1 MEDRLLEITDVQ
13 WNKGSRRKRNED
25 SLRELWDNRQCT
37 SISITGV
44 LEVEEGEKGPEK
56 ISEEAK
62 AGNIPNVGGSK

>member
-1 MEDRLLEITDVQ
+1 M
-13 WNKGSRRKRNED
+13 KRNEA
-25 SLRELWDNRQCT
+25 SLRQLWDNRQCT
-37 SISITGV
+37 NISITGV

>member
-25 SLRELWDNRQCT
+25 SLRELWDNMQCT
-37 SISITGV
+37 NISITEE
-44 LEVEEGEKGPEK
+44 LEVEEREKGPEK

-62 AGNIPNVGGSK
+62 AGKVPNMGGSK